1 MRSADLTRTLLLA
14 GALGPVVFIVTFL
27 IEGATRPGYS
37 AWRTYISHL
46 ALGEGGWVQVA
57 NFLFCGGCVVLF
69 AIGASSVLGV
79 GPAATWGPRLL
90 FLFGSALIVAGLFV
104 ADPPGLPT
112 GRLQSVHGTVH
123 GIAGLIAFTSLSA
136 AAFVFAR
143 RFSGGWST
151 GSRLAGAT
159 VLGCFVVSS
168 FGSVLM
174 ETSAVPDFP
183 VGFVQ
188 RIAIVTGWTWVALL
202 ALRLRREVA

>member
-1 MRSADLTRTLLLA
+1 MPSPRTRALLTA
-14 GALGPVVFIVTFL
+14 GVVGPVVFIVTFL

-37 AWRTYISHL
+37 AWRTYVSHL

-57 NFLFCGGCVVLF
+57 NFLFCGGCIVLF
-69 AIGASSVLGV
+69 AIGARSVLSAGR
-79 GPAATWGPRLL
+79 AATWGPRLL

-123 GIAGLIAFTSLSA
+123 GIAGLISFTSLSA

-151 GSRLAGAT
+151 GSRFAGAT
-159 VLGCFVVSS
+159 VLGCFVVST

-174 ETSAVPDFP
+174 ETGAAPDFP

-188 RIAIVTGWTWVALL
+188 RIAIVTGWTWIALL
-202 ALRLRREVA
+202 ALRLSQGLA